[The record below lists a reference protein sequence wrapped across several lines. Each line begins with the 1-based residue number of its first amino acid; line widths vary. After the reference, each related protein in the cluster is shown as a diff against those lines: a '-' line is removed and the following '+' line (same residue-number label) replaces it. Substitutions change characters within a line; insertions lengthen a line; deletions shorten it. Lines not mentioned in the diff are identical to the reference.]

1 MSEIKQLFNQT
12 VIYGFSSVIARIL
25 NFFLVPLY
33 TILFMPSEYAI
44 VAEMYAY
51 AALFMVIGSFGM
63 ETGFFR
69 FAKDTNVVEKYPS
82 NSVSKVFSS
91 SFIFLFINA
100 LILVFLGLFF
110 YQNIADTIGHG
121 NHPEFIL
128 YFLFIIALDLI
139 SVLPFALL
147 RQKNKAITFASI
159 KTVNIIINIFFN
171 LFFLILCP
179 YLIEKDFAVQFITS
193 IYDPAISVGYVFISN
208 LIASTFTL
216 VMLLPEIKAN
226 IAKPSFVIL
235 KRMISY
241 SWPIL
246 IAGFA
251 FIINETID
259 KLLLKYLLQP
269 KYGSAIAMHQ
279 LGVYSACYKL
289 TIFMTLFVQAYRF
302 AAEPFFF
309 NQFKKPNSKMI
320 YSLMM
325 QVFVLVALSI
335 FLFIVL
341 YLDVIKF
348 IIPTEEYHKGLSI
361 IPIVLMANICLGV
374 YYNLSVWYKV
384 TNKTKYAAIISTI
397 GAVLTLVLN
406 IIFIP
411 IYGYMAAAWATLV
424 CYGSM
429 MIISFYFGQIHFK
442 IPYKIKS
449 ILIYFSLA
457 FGIFLFSNFIDVK
470 MYKNIQIDNTVL
482 FALYLIFMYW
492 QIKKLFK
499 PIRLK

>member
-12 VIYGFSSVIARIL
+12 LIYGFSSVVARIL

-69 FAKDTNVVEKYPS
+69 FVKDKNIVDQHS
-82 NSVSKVFSS
+82 SDSVSKVFSS
-91 SFIFLFINA
+91 SFTFLFINA
-100 LILVFLGLFF
+100 FIIVVLGLCFC
-110 YQNIADTIGHG
+110 QNIANTIGYG
-121 NHPEFIL
+121 NHPQFVL
-128 YFLFIIALDLI
+128 YFLFIICLDLI
-139 SVLPFALL
+139 SVIPFALL
-147 RQKNKAITFASI
+147 RQQNKAIKFASI
-159 KTVNIIINIFFN
+159 KTLNIAINIFFN
-171 LFFLILCP
+171 LFFFLLCP
-179 YLIEKDFAVQFITS
+179 YFQENGFMLEFVNS
-193 IYDPAISVGYVFISN
+193 IYNPSISVGYVFISN
-208 LIASTFTL
+208 LIASIASL
-216 VMLLPEIKAN
+216 LMLLPEIKAN
-226 IAKPSFVIL
+226 ISKPDFFIF
-235 KRMISY
+235 KRMIRY

-246 IAGFA
+246 IAGLA

-269 KYGSAIAMHQ
+269 KYGTAIAMNQ
-279 LGVYSACYKL
+279 LGIYSACYKL

-309 NQFKKPNSKMI
+309 SQFKKPNSKII

-325 QVFVLVALSI
+325 QIFVLVALFI
-335 FLFIVL
+335 FLFVVL
-341 YLDVIKF
+341 YIDVIKF
-348 IIPTEEYHKGLSI
+348 IIPAQEYHKGLSI

-384 TNKTKYAAIISTI
+384 TNKTRYAAIISMI
-397 GAVLTLVLN
+397 GALLTIVLN
-406 IIFIP
+406 TMFIP
-411 IYGYMAAAWATLV
+411 TYGYMASAWTTLV

-449 ILIYFSLA
+449 ILIYFALA
-457 FGIFLFSNFIDVK
+457 LGIVLFSTFIDVK
-470 MYKNIQIDNTVL
+470 MYNNIQIDNTVL
-482 FALYLIFMYW
+482 FILYIIFMYS

-499 PIRLK
+499 PTTIK

>member
-12 VIYGFSSVIARIL
+12 LIYGFSSVVARIL

-69 FAKDTNVVEKYPS
+69 FVKDKNIVDQYS
-82 NSVSKVFSS
+82 IDSVSKVFSS
-91 SFIFLFINA
+91 SFTFLFINA
-100 LILVFLGLFF
+100 FIIVFLGLCF
-110 YQNIADTIGHG
+110 YQNIADTIGYG
-121 NHPEFIL
+121 NYPQFVL
-128 YFLFIIALDLI
+128 YFLFIIGLDLI
-139 SVLPFALL
+139 SVIPFALL
-147 RQKNKAITFASI
+147 RQQNKAIKFASI
-159 KTVNIIINIFFN
+159 KTFNIAINIFFN
-171 LFFLILCP
+171 LFFLLLCP
-179 YLIEKDFAVQFITS
+179 YLQDNGFMVEFVNS
-193 IYDPAISVGYVFISN
+193 IYNPSISVGYVFISN
-208 LIASTFTL
+208 LIASIITL
-216 VMLLPEIKAN
+216 LILLPEIKAN
-226 IAKPSFVIL
+226 MSKPDFSIF
-235 KRMISY
+235 KRMIRY

-246 IAGFA
+246 IAGLA

-269 KYGSAIAMHQ
+269 KYGTVIAMNQ
-279 LGVYSACYKL
+279 LGIYSACYKL

-309 NQFKKPNSKMI
+309 SQFKKPNAKII

-325 QVFVLVALSI
+325 QIFVLVALSI
-335 FLFIVL
+335 FLFVVL
-341 YLDVIKF
+341 YIDVIKF
-348 IIPTEEYHKGLSI
+348 IIPAEEYHKGISI
-361 IPIVLMANICLGV
+361 IPIVLMANICLGI

-384 TNKTKYAAIISTI
+384 TNKTRYAAIISTI
-397 GAVLTLVLN
+397 GALLTLALN
-406 IIFIP
+406 IVFIP
-411 IYGYMAAAWATLV
+411 IYGYMAAAWTTLV

-429 MIISFYFGQIHFK
+429 MMISFYFGQVHFK

-449 ILIYFSLA
+449 ILIYFGLA
-457 FGIFLFSNFIDVK
+457 LGIVLFSTFIDVK
-470 MYKNIQIDNTVL
+470 MYNNIQIDNTVL
-482 FALYLIFMYW
+482 FMLYIIFMYS

-499 PIRLK
+499 PITIK

>member
-1 MSEIKQLFNQT
+1 MSAIKQLFNQT
-12 VIYGFSSVIARIL
+12 IIYGFSSVVARIL

-69 FAKDTNVVEKYPS
+69 FAKDKSIVDEHSS
-82 NSVSKVFSS
+82 NSLSKVFSS
-91 SFIFLFINA
+91 SFTFLLTNA
-100 LILVFLGLFF
+100 LVLVFFGLCL
-110 YQNIADTIGHG
+110 YKNIADAIGHG

-128 YFLFIIALDLI
+128 YFLFIISLDLI
-139 SVLPFALL
+139 STIPFALL
-147 RQKNKAITFASI
+147 RQQNKAIKFASI
-159 KTVNIIINIFFN
+159 KTLNIVVNIFFN
-171 LFFLILCP
+171 LFFLLLCP
-179 YLIEKDFAVQFITS
+179 YLHENALILEFINH
-193 IYDPAISVGYVFISN
+193 IYDPSISVGYVFISN
-208 LIASTFTL
+208 LIASTVTL
-216 VMLLPEIKAN
+216 LVLLPDIKSN
-226 IAKPSFVIL
+226 MSKPDFLIF
-235 KRMISY
+235 KKMIRY
-241 SWPIL
+241 SWPIF
-246 IAGFA
+246 IAGLA

-269 KYGSAIAMHQ
+269 RYGAAIAMNQ
-279 LGVYSACYKL
+279 LGIYSACYKL

-309 NQFKKPNSKMI
+309 NQFQKPNAKII

-325 QVFVLVALSI
+325 QIFVLIALSI

-341 YLDVIKF
+341 YIDVIKF
-348 IIPTEEYHKGLSI
+348 IIPAEEYHTGLSI

-384 TNKTKYAAIISTI
+384 TNKTRYAAIISTI
-397 GAVLTLVLN
+397 GALLTLVLN
-406 IIFIP
+406 IAFIP
-411 IYGYMAAAWATLV
+411 TYGYMAAAWTTLV

-429 MIISFYFGQIHFK
+429 MMISFYLGQMNFQ

-449 ILIYFSLA
+449 ILIYFCLA
-457 FGIFLFSNFIDVK
+457 LGIVLFSTFIDVK
-470 MYKNIQIDNTVL
+470 MYSNIQIDNTVL
-482 FALYLIFMYW
+482 FILYLIFVYS

-499 PIRLK
+499 PLKLK